1 MVRRFAVVVASL
13 LVAGAA
19 LAKSDALSL
28 VPADAVTVGVVK
40 LSELRSSPLSSMLFQ
55 HTDKVSADGE
65 ADKFLDEAGLDPA
78 KDIDVVVVA
87 TSPKTRFGSEA
98 DVLVVADG
106 RFNVERL
113 TKALLARGAVK
124 KDSYLLF
131 PKGDHQNGAVA
142 FPSGSLAIIGTEDAV
157 IEALSTLANGGSVW
171 STASALG
178 QDVARIDPNA
188 SAWALID
195 VTRSVRL
202 TGSTRLPRRQDQSG
216 EALAAAIR
224 SVSTIGL
231 WAVDTGD
238 ALKLGAFGLASDAET
253 LELLEDT
260 LRGALSALR
269 LAVRDK
275 SPDMVSVLRRFVVE
289 RTDDSVRINGTI
301 PAESLRKL
309 MAQKHAEK

>member
-1 MVRRFAVVVASL
+1 MVRRLAVVLASL

-19 LAKSDALSL
+19 FAKSDALSL
-28 VPADAVTVGVVK
+28 VPADAVTVGFVK
-40 LSELRSSPLSSMLFQ
+40 LSELRSSPLSSMLFE
-55 HTDKVSADGE
+55 HTDEVTADGE
-65 ADKFLDEAGLDPA
+65 ADKFLDEAGLDPTR
-78 KDIDVVVVA
+78 DVDVLVVA

-98 DVLVVADG
+98 EVVVIADG

-131 PKGDHQNGAVA
+131 PKGDHHKGAVA
-142 FPSGSLAIIGTEDAV
+142 FPSSSLAIIGTEDAV
-157 IEALSTLANGGSVW
+157 LEALDTRANGGSVW

-188 SAWALID
+188 SAWAIID

-202 TGSTRLPRRQDQSG
+202 TGSPRLPRRRDQSD
-216 EALAAAIR
+216 EALTAAIR
-224 SVSTIGL
+224 SVSTVGL

-238 ALKLGAFGLASDAET
+238 ALKLGAFGLANDAET

-260 LRGALSALR
+260 LRGALAAMR
-269 LAVRDK
+269 LAVKDK
-275 SPDMVSVLRRFVVE
+275 SPDMVSVLRRFEVD
-289 RTDDSVRINGTI
+289 RTSDAVRINGTI
-301 PAESLRKL
+301 PGESLRKL
-309 MAQKHAEK
+309 MAQKRAEK